1 LVGDKD
7 HEHVWRSKVRT
18 LGPFCLLLWDDPFNK
33 KAKTNKTLYRGANLN
48 GEQIAKYEEMA
59 KDSNMY
65 GSFQAF
71 TSCSRNRKK
80 AKKFGNTLFIM
91 EIVIAFTADLVNVSE
106 YPSEEEELIAPGVSF
121 RVTKVEIDRKINK
134 HLIFLKLRQRFS

>member
-1 LVGDKD
+1 MLREQKDNGIEQVWKRCAYIYSLESFLYKTLNTTMRLVGDKD

-65 GSFQAF
+65 GSFQPF

-80 AKKFGNTLFIM
+80 AKKF
-91 EIVIAFTADLVNVSE
+91 
-106 YPSEEEELIAPGVSF
+106 
-121 RVTKVEIDRKINK
+121 
-134 HLIFLKLRQRFS
+134 